1 MPFAP
6 AGSHLL
12 SGVGAGSVQLWPL
25 LLSTVSST
33 SFSQVF
39 CELSQF
45 PDVRGM
51 WSREGGLHRTFHPPG
66 PPRTLYCCSPA
77 SLGCRYV
84 PTLGSSREV
93 PATFRCQRL
102 QAGICVTEMSSQQGE
117 GDAPKSSSSLLRK
130 PFIVLILLL
139 LF

>member
-1 MPFAP
+1 MLFTP

-12 SGVGAGSVQLWPL
+12 SGVGARSVQLWPL
-25 LLSTVSST
+25 LLSTVSPT

-45 PDVRGM
+45 PDVRGT
-51 WSREGGLHRTFHPPG
+51 WSREGGHHRTFHLAHPAPSTAALLAPWAANTCLPSG
-66 PPRTLYCCSPA
+66 PAGKSQPHFGARDFRLESV
-77 SLGCRYV
+77 L
-84 PTLGSSREV
+84 SRCLLNKGKE
-93 PATFRCQRL
+93 A
-102 QAGICVTEMSSQQGE
+102 
-117 GDAPKSSSSLLRK
+117 APKSSSSLLRK